1 VVEAV
6 LDEQRLLVGL
16 GGLLA
21 SSSVL
26 GSCIKASLLLLLGL
40 GAVLVQELE
49 ELRCSV
55 LVEGV

>member
-40 GAVLVQELE
+40 GTVLVQELE
-49 ELRCSV
+49 ELRRSV